1 MAVALLKQ
9 TIAWAAVRKPI
20 QLQKKQKIP
29 REPIIREIVRSMTRD
44 RRAKITLSM
53 HVSLASRA
61 LRDRY

>member
-1 MAVALLKQ
+1 MPKQ

-29 REPIIREIVRSMTRD
+29 REPKIIEIIRRATRD

-53 HVSLASRA
+53 HASLARRA
-61 LRDRY
+61 LMDRY